1 MTTYDKLRG
10 TRCFKLVP
18 QVHRPCALSCTYLS
32 HRCKKCLTKVWCSK
46 ECLLLNKEKH
56 KEFCQ
61 EGAEERKVKDDDKIR
76 KESGME
82 ELEQSFAKMS
92 KVTPAGLVQGFED
105 VKESCQKKGNQDKSK
120 VTKKR

>member
-1 MTTYDKLRG
+1 M
-10 TRCFKLVP
+10 
-18 QVHRPCALSCTYLS
+18 
-32 HRCKKCLTKVWCSK
+32 
-46 ECLLLNKEKH
+46 NKEKH